1 MKPGLQKKL
10 SMQGTWRVLAL
21 TNPISLGGLSLSSP
35 ASQLTAL
42 KALDSIPP
50 DISEKVT
57 LSVKVNPNP
66 RYAESELFSLA
77 TKSLGEKVLPLTTG
91 LESVL
96 EQVDLVVAVNYCGSA
111 LIHVLR
117 YHKPAIF
124 LFQHRKPCSLSK
136 VRVQWLCHLDRRLKL
151 PPRPI
156 CSNRSNWGTV
166 RKRAN
171 VYSGH
176 AYGPATGDRKWQS
189 GLISTQQWT
198 SKSLDLKTGGSSCP
212 LGLSQSRPLWG
223 RIFTYFSTLNY
234 VSQNICRPL

>member
-1 MKPGLQKKL
+1 MQVWSSKPPRGRAYLFGPQLLFLQ
-10 SMQGTWRVLAL
+10 
-21 TNPISLGGLSLSSP
+21 
-35 ASQLTAL
+35 L
-42 KALDSIPP
+42 KMS
-50 DISEKVT
+50 
-57 LSVKVNPNP
+57 
-66 RYAESELFSLA
+66 
-77 TKSLGEKVLPLTTG
+77 TKT
-91 LESVL
+91 
-96 EQVDLVVAVNYCGSA
+96 Y
-111 LIHVLR
+111 
-117 YHKPAIF
+117 

-166 RKRAN
+166 RKRSN

-198 SKSLDLKTGGSSCP
+198 SRSLDLKTGGSSCP

-223 RIFTYFSTLNY
+223 RIFTLPKVELSVKIIQTFAQKGVQPSIDNQYW
-234 VSQNICRPL
+234 